1 MQSEILFALVAKDK
15 KVLIKSG
22 DTRFEGL
29 VDQLLAEP
37 KGAQQKAYVH
47 DDYSYNYISKED
59 GYVYVAV
66 CNERFPTRVAFAFLQ
81 YIEQHFEPGDD
92 KLLVDQMKRFSDPA
106 KVDKIESIK
115 AELGSV
121 KEVMKENIEK
131 ILEREQILKSLE
143 AKTEEL
149 DFDSQQFAASA
160 TGLHNTLWWRNKKIQ
175 IGIAVVIFLV
185 ILIIVWASCGATA
198 QHCRSTSPQPQAP
211 SQPPTRSPG
220 TRPPTTRPPGSRP
233 PTTRPPTPR
242 PPTTRPPGSRPTTRP
257 PV

>member
-1 MQSEILFALVAKDK
+1 MQSEILFALVAKGK
-15 KVLIKSG
+15 QVLIKSG

-29 VDQLLAEP
+29 VEQLLAEP

-81 YIEQHFEPGDD
+81 HIEQHFEPGND

-121 KEVMKENIEK
+121 KEVMKENIDK

-149 DFDSQQFAASA
+149 DFDSRQFAASA

-175 IGIAVVIFLV
+175 MGIAVVIFLV
-185 ILIIVWASCGATA
+185 LLIIIWASCGSTFKN
-198 QHCRSTSPQPQAP
+198 CRSTPSPEPQPQGPSRAP
-211 SQPPTRSPG
+211 SRAPG
-220 TRPPTTRPPGSRP
+220 SRAPSRAPGSRP
-233 PTTRPPTPR
+233 PSRSPTRPTQPPGSQAPR
-242 PPTTRPPGSRPTTRP
+242 PPGP
-257 PV
+257 